1 MIKTVIFDLGGVL
14 VRTDDRGPR
23 QTLADKYGMTYE
35 ELSDLVY
42 RTESADLATR
52 GKISAEDHYQEILK
66 SLNLPPDSISAFEDE
81 FWGGDRLD
89 EKLVEFIRN
98 LRGEYR
104 TVLLSNAWDNLRQ
117 LMKELWKIDHIF
129 DHFFISAELGL
140 AKPNPEI
147 FQVVIETLKQDPS
160 ELIFIDDFIENVE
173 AARGAGLNAI
183 HFRNREQA
191 LADLAEYLDLEL

>member
-14 VRTDDRGPR
+14 VRTEDRGPR
-23 QTLADKYGMTYE
+23 QGMADKYGMTYQ
-35 ELSDLVY
+35 ELSNLVY

-89 EKLVEFIRN
+89 TYLVSFIES
-98 LRGEYR
+98 LRGEYE
-104 TVLLSNAWDNLRQ
+104 TALLSNAWDNLRQ
-117 LMKELWKIDHIF
+117 LMKDVWKIDQVF
-129 DHFFISAELGL
+129 DHFFISAEMGL
-140 AKPNPEI
+140 AKPDPEI
-147 FQVVIETLKQDPS
+147 FQVAIETLKQDPS

-173 AARGAGLNAI
+173 AARKAGLNAI

-191 LADLAEYLDLEL
+191 LADLVEYLDLEF

>member
-14 VRTDDRGPR
+14 VRTEDRRPR
-23 QTLADKYGMTYE
+23 QGMADKYGMTYQ
-35 ELSDLVY
+35 ELSNLVY

-89 EKLVEFIRN
+89 EELVEFIRN
-98 LRGEYR
+98 LRGEYE
-104 TVLLSNAWDNLRQ
+104 TALLSNAWDNMRQ
-117 LMKELWKIDHIF
+117 LMKDVWKIDQIF

-140 AKPNPEI
+140 AKPAPEI
-147 FQVVIETLKQDPS
+147 YQVVIETLKQDPS
-160 ELIFIDDFIENVE
+160 ELIFIDDFGENIEG
-173 AARGAGLNAI
+173 AREAGLNAI
-183 HFRNREQA
+183 YFRSREQA
-191 LADLAEYLDLEL
+191 LAELAEYLDLEL